1 MLNDDKTVIPE
12 RMPFHYLY
20 VMRCFRREV
29 LKEKL
34 REKLELEKRALRVV
48 ERLLEDS
55 VTEEFLIDCVGF
67 TNVYNRNLSRSLLFM
82 RSCVWDYV

>member
-1 MLNDDKTVIPE
+1 M
-12 RMPFHYLY
+12 
-20 VMRCFRREV
+20 
-29 LKEKL
+29 KEKL

-67 TNVYNRNLSRSLLFM
+67 TNVYNRNLSRSMNNPGKVWDLFM